1 MMLSEIQ
8 ALLGKLV
15 DTDWTT
21 RRTEQ
26 SKKVALYRNYA
37 DGHHRHDFTPEM
49 KAMLRIQGDETRSF
63 NANYCQVVVQ
73 TMADRLVVDDIV
85 SEMENGID
93 DTAAKEW
100 VSDLK
105 RDNEFDGLQ
114 IDVHESI
121 LTDAGTFV
129 FVRYDEADGQ
139 IYFEHELAYSSET
152 ETGVLAVYDRRMR
165 HLEAVVK
172 VWDEYEQKRVNIY
185 YPDRVEKY
193 IGSAD
198 GGGLSPDDSD
208 DEKPR
213 YAAYIDSSTDNAG
226 YVDWTDQAGKPL
238 GIPCVHFRNRGR
250 GYSDTG
256 QSELQDAIGLQ
267 DILNRTEASMMAT
280 SELHGF
286 PVRWVKG
293 FAFPQGLSP
302 GVVIEI
308 AKDFSANLEKMTD
321 DSVKAVAA
329 MDMGSLSQ
337 ADIVPFIAQI
347 QFVASQIA
355 AITNTPMP
363 GMMGGDNASGESLK
377 QREVGLLAKCRR
389 FQVKTGNGWEQ
400 LFKIAAR
407 LEEAFGDAGK
417 VAGIRRF
424 NCEWRDAE
432 TRADSNIIDNI
443 MKVKD
448 TIGEKETLMQIGKVP
463 AFGFTPERVGEI
475 MQEKR
480 DSLSATTQAVS
491 GAPDAFS
498 NLNFDEFQPNEFEIA
513 PDGGRAGTVA
523 GAIEP
528 TR

>member
-8 ALLGKLV
+8 ALLGTLV

-21 RRTEQ
+21 RRTDQ
-26 SKKVALYRNYA
+26 GKKVALYRNYA

-49 KAMLRIQGDETRSF
+49 KAMLRITGDETRSF
-63 NANYCQVVVQ
+63 NANYCQPVIQ
-73 TMADRLVVDDIV
+73 TMADRLVVDDVIP
-85 SEMENGID
+85 EMENAGD
-93 DTAAKEW
+93 DTSAKEW
-100 VSDLK
+100 LSDLK

-121 LTDAGTFV
+121 LVDAGTFV
-129 FVRYDEADGQ
+129 FARYDEDDKQ
-139 IYFEHELAYSSET
+139 VYFEHELAYSSET
-152 ETGVLAVYDRRMR
+152 ETGVIAVYDRRLR

-198 GGGLSPDDSD
+198 GGGLSPDDSG
-208 DEKPR
+208 DEKEPR
-213 YAAYIDSSTDNAG
+213 WKAYADDSTDENG
-226 YVDWTDQAGKPL
+226 RVDWTGQDNNPI

-293 FAFPQGLSP
+293 FAFPQALSP
-302 GVVIEI
+302 GVVVEI
-308 AKDFSANLEKMTD
+308 APSFTKELANMTEFSAKVLS
-321 DSVKAVAA
+321 SV
-329 MDMGSLSQ
+329 DLGSLNQ

-400 LFKIAAR
+400 LFKIAVR
-407 LEEAFGDAGK
+407 LEEAFGDSSK
-417 VAGIRRF
+417 IAGIRRF

-432 TRADSNIIDNI
+432 TRADSDIIANI

-463 AFGFTPERVGEI
+463 AFGFTPERVQEI
-475 MQEKR
+475 IQEKR
-480 DSLSATTQAVS
+480 DNLSATTQAVS
-491 GAPDAFS
+491 GAPDGFS
-498 NLNFDEFQPNEFEIA
+498 NVNFDEFQPNEFETA
-513 PDGGRAGTVA
+513 PDSEDDGLVTPAA
-523 GAIEP
+523 
-528 TR
+528 